1 MLARPASDE
10 KPQLSLHPCPPHSS
24 CRAGNRTEN
33 CLEIFCG
40 SSVVSPVNFGIVTL
54 SIAISTQEV
63 GPLSDDIKSAS
74 KMAMPQDEPVL
85 RSGDATLV
93 ASGGELLTTE
103 SGAGAGAGVEN
114 ANGTA
119 VSPGSGDSFNWS
131 SLTKLVF
138 LKLISGSDSRS
149 ISYTISNFV

>member
-1 MLARPASDE
+1 MVC
-10 KPQLSLHPCPPHSS
+10 LSQPDPFLYEETVEVL
-24 CRAGNRTEN
+24 NRLSWCQPKLLEEF
-33 CLEIFCG
+33 CL
-40 SSVVSPVNFGIVTL
+40 L
-54 SIAISTQEV
+54 SMAISTQKV
-63 GPLSDDIKSAS
+63 GPLSDDI
-74 KMAMPQDEPVL
+74 
-85 RSGDATLV
+85 